1 MNNSIKI
8 MKETFKDS
16 FLQPQCYKGEDIE
29 SELLHSVLDIESNG
43 YYCRLSANGFLDCT
57 DWHGP
62 FGSVEDCAEDLVET
76 YGDS

>member
-8 MKETFKDS
+8 MKETFKES

-29 SELLHSVLDIESNG
+29 YELLESGLDVESNS
-43 YYCRLSANGFLDCT
+43 YYCRLSANGYLDCT

-62 FGSVEDCAEDLVET
+62 FGSIEECADYLVET

>member
-29 SELLHSVLDIESNG
+29 SELLHSGLDIESNG
-43 YYCRLSANGFLDCT
+43 YYCRLSANGYLDCT

-62 FGSVEDCAEDLVET
+62 FDTIEECAENLIET
-76 YGDS
+76 YGAD

>member
-8 MKETFKDS
+8 MKETFKES

-29 SELLHSVLDIESNG
+29 YELLESGLDVESNS

-62 FGSVEDCAEDLVET
+62 FGSIEECADYLVET

>member
-8 MKETFKDS
+8 MKETFKES

-29 SELLHSVLDIESNG
+29 YELLESGLDVESNS
-43 YYCRLSANGFLDCT
+43 YYCRLSANGYLDCT
-57 DWHGP
+57 DWYGP
-62 FGSVEDCAEDLVET
+62 FDTIEECADYLVET